1 MLELA
6 ELQKAIGLKIR
17 EKRLQKKRSQAQL
30 ALEMLKDRQTV
41 SRVELGKTSIT
52 LKTLVEFSN
61 ALAVDYKE
69 LLP

>member
-1 MLELA
+1 MLELE

-17 EKRLQKKRSQAQL
+17 EKRLQKKWSQAQL
-30 ALEMLKDRQTV
+30 ALEMLKERQTV

-52 LKTLVEFSN
+52 LKTLIEFSH
-61 ALAVDYKE
+61 ALDVDYKE